1 MQFDYVP
8 SIEMLQVIKGEI
20 RIDEKELLLTSMKGH
35 CTNNDAEVVCGTNS
49 VISSLMLHCD
59 VAESQGLSTWRKRN
73 EILDVS
79 LLSSVF
85 ITCVIPHNL

>member
-1 MQFDYVP
+1 
-8 SIEMLQVIKGEI
+8 
-20 RIDEKELLLTSMKGH
+20 MKGH

-79 LLSSVF
+79 CKIS
-85 ITCVIPHNL
+85 CVSAQQCFHYLCNPT